1 MALPKGFLT
10 NAVFYIGTGSHHLL
24 QLNTLSKTP
33 RAKSYT
39 RKALLSWLEKQGWF
53 RLYSKEKK
61 RKEKKTKREGR
72 KITPWVG
79 NGSSNANFPTLLFQ
93 RERWPLEVLEILQWS
108 AADPGAQ
115 PPAQDLHRK
124 LQPSW
129 VRWELCKTGTSHGKL
144 AGALDL
150 SRTISAG
157 WKLSFSSQLFRTRT
171 QDMVPLG
178 CNEGTSIFLPKQST
192 EMSISFNII
201 LWKRIRGPAWAI
213 RCLQRGRGRQSGGR
227 GAFAIQKGKV
237 LSPFHSKEKKN

>member
-1 MALPKGFLT
+1 MT

-53 RLYSKEKK
+53 RLYSKGK
-61 RKEKKTKREGR
+61 KEKKKRRREKEERLRHGLVTAAPTQISLPCSSKGR
-72 KITPWVG
+72 GDLWRSSRSCSEQQQTQEHSHQPRTCTVSCNRPECDG
-79 NGSSNANFPTLLFQ
+79 NCA
-93 RERWPLEVLEILQWS
+93 
-108 AADPGAQ
+108 
-115 PPAQDLHRK
+115 K
-124 LQPSW
+124 M
-129 VRWELCKTGTSHGKL
+129 GTSHGKL

-157 WKLSFSSQLFRTRT
+157 WKLSFSSQLFRTRS

-192 EMSISFNII
+192 ETSISFNII
-201 LWKRIRGPAWAI
+201 WWKRIRGPA
-213 RCLQRGRGRQSGGR
+213 
-227 GAFAIQKGKV
+227 
-237 LSPFHSKEKKN
+237 